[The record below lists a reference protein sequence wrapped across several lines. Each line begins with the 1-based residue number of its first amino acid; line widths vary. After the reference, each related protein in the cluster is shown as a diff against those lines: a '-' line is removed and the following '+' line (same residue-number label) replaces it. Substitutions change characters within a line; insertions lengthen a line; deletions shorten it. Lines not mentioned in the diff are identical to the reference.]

1 MTRLSEAQRA
11 AFADA
16 GYLAPLDVLSAAEV
30 ADYRRRLLARLE
42 PTGAANAGLRNKPHL
57 LLRWVAELVRDVR
70 VLDAVEDL
78 LGPDLLIL
86 RSVFFVKPPG
96 DRGYVAWHQ
105 DVAYWDLSADRAV
118 SAWIALT
125 DSTVANGCV
134 RVVPGSHREPL
145 LEHRLADDGNN
156 RLVHGQA
163 AAVDVP
169 PERIACLEL
178 RAGQMSLHDG
188 RILHGSL
195 GNTSSELRAGLA
207 VRFIPPAVRQRGL
220 RPGATL
226 VRGVDRFGYYDHEPM
241 PRFDDDPVARAWH
254 ARALRRYA
262 VQVVWQAL
270 RHPSTRQVS
279 LIARMAA
286 RRDAL
291 RAMLRIGVRGL
302 GG

>member
-1 MTRLSEAQRA
+1 MKRLSEAQRA
-11 AFADA
+11 AFGEQ
-16 GYLAPLDVLSAAEV
+16 GYLAPLDTLSADEARDCE
-30 ADYRRRLLARLE
+30 RRLVSLLGPRREA
-42 PTGAANAGLRNKPHL
+42 TSGLRNKPHL
-57 LLRWVAELVRDVR
+57 LLRWVADLVLDAR

-78 LGPDLLIL
+78 LGPDLLVL

-96 DRGYVAWHQ
+96 DRSYLAWHQ
-105 DVAYWDLSADRAV
+105 DVAYWDLSAGDRVV

-125 DSTVANGCV
+125 DSTVGNGCV

-145 LEHRLADDGNN
+145 LEHRLGHDANN

-163 AAVDVP
+163 AAVEVP

-188 RILHGSL
+188 RMLHGSL
-195 GNTSSELRAGLA
+195 GNPSNQLRAGLA
-207 VRFIPPAVRQRGL
+207 VRFIPPDVRQRGL
-220 RPGATL
+220 RASATL
-226 VRGVDRFGYYDHEPM
+226 VRGVDRFGYYDHEPL

-254 ARALRRYA
+254 ARSLRRYA

-270 RHPSTRQVS
+270 RHPSARQVS

-291 RAMLRIGVRGL
+291 RAMLR
-302 GG
+302 